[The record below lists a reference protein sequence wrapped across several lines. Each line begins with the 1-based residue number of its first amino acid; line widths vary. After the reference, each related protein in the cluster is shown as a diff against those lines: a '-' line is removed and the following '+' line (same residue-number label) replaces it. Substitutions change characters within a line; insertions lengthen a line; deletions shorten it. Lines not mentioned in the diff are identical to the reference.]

1 MLMKKGILFLSDFS
15 VSDFFEVVIIFHSF
29 LQILIFCGYLITA
42 QIQLGFD
49 CKKEIRQDFAAA
61 L

>member
-1 MLMKKGILFLSDFS
+1 MLMKKGI
-15 VSDFFEVVIIFHSF
+15 FFFFCLIDEKGY